1 MSWIAKCII
10 VCEPHLFEQIIR
22 SRPSKLVHEA
32 ATPVKLK
39 HAVTHILHEVP
50 VCVCVKMCV
59 CAYVCVCMCVC
70 VRGASVNA

>member
-50 VCVCVKMCV
+50 VCVCVCLNMCV
-59 CAYVCVCMCVC
+59 YLCVYVCVFVH
-70 VRGASVNA
+70 VEQV